1 MSTSNIVDGTRIANE
16 RKKPQRRRRW
26 ARPKQQTSI
35 IDDDFRDNVSQ
46 FLREA
51 EDQYA
56 KAQLTEDMRFALFQQ
71 VQGYVPDL
79 CFDSN
84 GCRLVQRV
92 VELVWGDAQRTLVRE
107 LQGFVSDAVASEHGN
122 HVIQRFIELMSPLD
136 VDFMLH
142 ELQSVYLPSEL
153 AKRRHGCRVLQRMI
167 EHFDPSQLDSFVD
180 GLVENAK
187 ELCFDEFG
195 NYVIQTLFENGSI
208 KHKTIISN
216 MLLANVEKVAKDSLA
231 IRVLD
236 KALTYSTLAYDLA
249 KAILDKEGLV
259 VDMATRRG
267 RRSFSVEAAHQLF
280 KVCKGH
286 RPLKNIFMEQVREIE
301 EKAIK
306 FGWIDAVDVRAPS
319 APPKEEMH
327 LLL

>member
-1 MSTSNIVDGTRIANE
+1 
-16 RKKPQRRRRW
+16 
-26 ARPKQQTSI
+26 
-35 IDDDFRDNVSQ
+35 
-46 FLREA
+46 
-51 EDQYA
+51 
-56 KAQLTEDMRFALFQQ
+56 
-71 VQGYVPDL
+71 
-79 CFDSN
+79 
-84 GCRLVQRV
+84 
-92 VELVWGDAQRTLVRE
+92 
-107 LQGFVSDAVASEHGN
+107 
-122 HVIQRFIELMSPLD
+122 
-136 VDFMLH
+136 
-142 ELQSVYLPSEL
+142 
-153 AKRRHGCRVLQRMI
+153 MI
-167 EHFDPSQLDSFVD
+167 EHFDSSQLDSFVD

-259 VDMATRRG
+259 VDMATRR
-267 RRSFSVEAAHQLF
+267 RRFSVEAAHQLF

-286 RPLKNIFMEQVREIE
+286 RPLKNIFMEQVREVKE
-301 EKAIK
+301 AMEY
-306 FGWIDAVDVRAPS
+306 GWIDAIDVKAPS
-319 APPKEEMH
+319 DPPKEEMH

>member
-35 IDDDFRDNVSQ
+35 IDDDFRDNVSL

-51 EDQYA
+51 EDQDA
-56 KAQLTEDMRFALFQQ
+56 KGQLTEDMRFALFQQ
-71 VQGYVPDL
+71 VQGYVRHL
-79 CFDSN
+79 CFDTD

-92 VELVWGDAQRTLVRE
+92 LELVWGDAQKALVLE
-107 LQGFVSDAVASEHGN
+107 LQGYVSAAVADPHGN
-122 HVIQRFIELMSPLD
+122 HVIQKCIELMRNAD
-136 VDFMLH
+136 VHFILH
-142 ELQSVYLPSEL
+142 ELQDVCSPSEL
-153 AKRRHGCRVLQRMI
+153 ATDRYGCRVFQRMI

-259 VDMATRRG
+259 VDMATRRS
-267 RRSFSVEAAHQLF
+267 RFSVVAAHQLF

-286 RPLKNIFMEQVREIE
+286 RPLKNIFMEQVREVE
-301 EKAIK
+301 EAIK
-306 FGWIDAVDVRAPS
+306 FGWIVAIDVKAPS
-319 APPKEEMH
+319 DPPKEEMH